1 MPEENDM
8 PFMNKTL
15 SKEIMKRT
23 SQYVF
28 RRKNLSKQK
37 TISSQRNCC
46 VLLLKKKKKD
56 YYNTKGKAK
65 LLQDKAFWKTVK
77 LFLPEKLPEYKP
89 HNDSLLEN
97 VSDPILTVILKYRNH
112 QSLLI
117 IGAVCKNKSNKQP
130 LFSQATRDEI
140 LKEILSLDT
149 TKACQDT
156 DIPKK
161 ILKENVDISSDFL
174 FPCYNAKM
182 CCEKFKIS
190 IHFNTSRYNTCL

>member
-1 MPEENDM
+1 MLVEND
-8 PFMNKTL
+8 
-15 SKEIMKRT
+15 EIISEDRKIAE
-23 SQYVF
+23 SLNSFFSNIV
-28 RRKNLSKQK
+28 KNLK
-37 TISSQRNCC
+37 I
-46 VLLLKKKKKD
+46 
-56 YYNTKGKAK
+56 
-65 LLQDKAFWKTVK
+65 
-77 LFLPEKLPEYKP
+77 PEYRL
-89 HNDSLLEN
+89 HNDSLFEN
-97 VSDPILTVILKYRNH
+97 VSNPIFKAILKYSILNVGQLCR
-112 QSLLI
+112 
-117 IGAVCKNKSNKQP
+117 NKSNKQP
-130 LFSQATRDEI
+130 LFSFSQTTRDEI